1 MIVAP
6 FIKLDEARRVTGLLE
21 SASSRSTPSVTVLT
35 DFRTDSIVTSAL
47 DVEALCLLARS
58 SERTEI
64 VSVPRLHAKVYI
76 SDSRAAVVTSGNL
89 TMGGLESNL
98 EYGVQLKDISLVQKV
113 RYDMNAFARLGSP
126 VSLPVLEELVPVE
139 QNLRADF
146 AELLRSAESGG

>member
-1 MIVAP
+1 
-6 FIKLDEARRVTGLLE
+6 
-21 SASSRSTPSVTVLT
+21 
-35 DFRTDSIVTSAL
+35 
-47 DVEALCLLARS
+47 
-58 SERTEI
+58 
-64 VSVPRLHAKVYI
+64 
-76 SDSRAAVVTSGNL
+76 
-89 TMGGLESNL
+89 MGGLESNL